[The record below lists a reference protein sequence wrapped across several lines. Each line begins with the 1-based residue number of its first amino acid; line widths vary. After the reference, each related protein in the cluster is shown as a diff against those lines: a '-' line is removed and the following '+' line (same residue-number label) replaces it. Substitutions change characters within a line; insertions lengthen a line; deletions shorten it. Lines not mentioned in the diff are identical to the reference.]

1 MRKFFFIA
9 ILSSF
14 VVSVCAQ
21 PKRMTAQ
28 EYIAR
33 FKHIAMEEMLRTGIP
48 ASIKLAQGLLE
59 SEMGNSDLVKRSNN
73 HFGIKCKSN
82 WTGESVSHDDD
93 ARGEC
98 FRKYDNAD
106 DSYRDHSEFLMTRK
120 HYEPLFKLKS
130 DDYKGWAY
138 GLKRAGY
145 ATNPRY
151 PQMLIY
157 NIEKYNLQLFDEM
170 VLAGDF
176 KSETETQTPPVQIVE
191 ELNEPVETVEPVQP
205 AIKPQTRAAASAA
218 ADYRNKTKRNGLQ
231 AVFAPAGTS
240 LLAVATTHRI
250 ALARLLEFNDITRDG
265 ILEEDM
271 WLYLE
276 KKNKEAETPSHTA
289 REGETLMEI
298 SQRYGVQLSRLV
310 DYNNLSPIEKLSA
323 GKVVNLKPV
332 ALEDMSSPARRTRTV
347 IHEVGPK
354 EGLYAISRKYN
365 VSVENLRK
373 WNNLTTDSLHVGQQL
388 IISK

>member
-1 MRKFFFIA
+1 
-9 ILSSF
+9 LSSF

-157 NIEKYNLQLFDEM
+157 NIEKYNLQL
-170 VLAGDF
+170 
-176 KSETETQTPPVQIVE
+176 
-191 ELNEPVETVEPVQP
+191 
-205 AIKPQTRAAASAA
+205 
-218 ADYRNKTKRNGLQ
+218 
-231 AVFAPAGTS
+231 
-240 LLAVATTHRI
+240 
-250 ALARLLEFNDITRDG
+250 
-265 ILEEDM
+265 
-271 WLYLE
+271 
-276 KKNKEAETPSHTA
+276 
-289 REGETLMEI
+289 
-298 SQRYGVQLSRLV
+298 
-310 DYNNLSPIEKLSA
+310 
-323 GKVVNLKPV
+323 
-332 ALEDMSSPARRTRTV
+332 
-347 IHEVGPK
+347 
-354 EGLYAISRKYN
+354 
-365 VSVENLRK
+365 
-373 WNNLTTDSLHVGQQL
+373 
-388 IISK
+388 

>member
-1 MRKFFFIA
+1 
-9 ILSSF
+9 
-14 VVSVCAQ
+14 
-21 PKRMTAQ
+21 
-28 EYIAR
+28 
-33 FKHIAMEEMLRTGIP
+33 
-48 ASIKLAQGLLE
+48 QGLLE

-98 FRKYDNAD
+98 FRTYDNAD

-120 HYEPLFKLKS
+120 DYEPLFKLKS

-231 AVFAPAGTS
+231 AVF
-240 LLAVATTHRI
+240 
-250 ALARLLEFNDITRDG
+250 
-265 ILEEDM
+265 
-271 WLYLE
+271 
-276 KKNKEAETPSHTA
+276 
-289 REGETLMEI
+289 
-298 SQRYGVQLSRLV
+298 
-310 DYNNLSPIEKLSA
+310 
-323 GKVVNLKPV
+323 
-332 ALEDMSSPARRTRTV
+332 
-347 IHEVGPK
+347 
-354 EGLYAISRKYN
+354 
-365 VSVENLRK
+365 
-373 WNNLTTDSLHVGQQL
+373 
-388 IISK
+388 